1 MPANPSV
8 LKAISAIRKVIASS
22 GTTKRPG
29 FELYSSITSLF
40 RQSEKIVGDA
50 ETLDAVL
57 AFAPEI
63 EAFRGQG
70 SQMAA
75 SEFSRSI
82 SYLVFRMK
90 ERLPLSASTPE
101 RFMKEEEIPPSAK
114 DVLDCFEKHAAHA
127 YARTMG
133 KPVRSQ
139 HAGHLRATAWE
150 TLARIS
156 EVLHRPEHLAHAL
169 KVAADTRASTDER
182 QAAIGF
188 LISYWGSDDP
198 DEVTATLL
206 WQLERNPP
214 DRTFLVTVLQ
224 AQIDL
229 GLNDEFGALASV
241 DDWEDA
247 EEEK

>member
-1 MPANPSV
+1 MPTREPWVN
-8 LKAISAIRKVIASS
+8 RC
-22 GTTKRPG
+22 G
-29 FELYSSITSLF
+29 
-40 RQSEKIVGDA
+40 
-50 ETLDAVL
+50 
-57 AFAPEI
+57 
-63 EAFRGQG
+63 
-70 SQMAA
+70 
-75 SEFSRSI
+75 RST
-82 SYLVFRMK
+82 R
-90 ERLPLSASTPE
+90 
-101 RFMKEEEIPPSAK
+101 
-114 DVLDCFEKHAAHA
+114 
-127 YARTMG
+127 
-133 KPVRSQ
+133 
-139 HAGHLRATAWE
+139 E

-156 EVLHRPEHLAHAL
+156 EVLRRPEHLAHAL